1 MKLTPWLGDLH
12 SPQPPSDRRLWK
24 EGGRKGL
31 QREEVT
37 PEWASGVQVGVEA
50 GRMERPRREG
60 VGLSE
65 TASPLGLKTALLAQM
80 RRAQS
85 LLRAG
90 WQAGPGDPS
99 RILICHL
106 SLQLLWQY

>member
-1 MKLTPWLGDLH
+1 MISRGGSGLP
-12 SPQPPSDRRLWK
+12 SQPLATLRSK
-24 EGGRKGL
+24 AVEGGGKGL

-37 PEWASGVQVGVEA
+37 PEWANGVQVGVEA

-65 TASPLGLKTALLAQM
+65 TAPPLGLKTALLVQM
-80 RRAQS
+80 RSAQS